1 MARGRVSRERTDIW
15 PGFVDA
21 LSTLLMVIIF
31 LLVVFVLAQF
41 FLSRMLQ
48 GRDVAMERLEARVAS
63 LERELAS
70 ERDTADDLRRSL
82 ARAASDLQA
91 ALAAR
96 QDAEA
101 RLSESEAARDEL
113 DRRVLQLSGER
124 EMLEQA
130 MAEARAEREQAARR
144 AQQLETELARSREEQ
159 ERRLAELEAQIRERE
174 QRLAELAALVEQL
187 GGEREQAVATV
198 EQQAERI
205 RTLSGQIAALSE
217 QLRAVSEALDA
228 RQAEIDRQAEII
240 ADLGLRLNVALASKV
255 EELARYRSDFFGKLR
270 EVLGD
275 RPDVR
280 VVGDRFVFQ
289 SEVLFGTGEA
299 EIGPEGRRQLAQFAQ
314 AFREIMD
321 RIPPDLPWVL
331 QVDGHTDRRPI
342 NTPRFPSNWE
352 LSTARAIAVAN
363 FLISQ
368 GIPPERVAARGFAEF
383 QPLDPGDTEEA
394 YRRNRRIEIKLTTR

>member
-31 LLVVFVLAQF
+31 LLMVFVLAQF
-41 FLSRMLQ
+41 FLSRILQ
-48 GRDVAMERLEARVAS
+48 GRDVVVERLEARVAS

-70 ERDTADDLRRSL
+70 ERDAADDLRRSL
-82 ARAASDLQA
+82 VRAASDLQA

-113 DRRVLQLSGER
+113 DRRVLQLTGER
-124 EMLEQA
+124 QMLEQA
-130 MAEARAEREQAARR
+130 LTQVRAEREQVARR

-159 ERRLAELEAQIRERE
+159 ANRLAEIEAQIRARE

-187 GGEREQAVATV
+187 TGERQQAEATV

-205 RTLSGQIAALSE
+205 RTLSGQIATLSE
-217 QLRAVSEALDA
+217 QLKVVSEALDA
-228 RQAEIDRQAEII
+228 RQAEIDRQAQII
-240 ADLGLRLNVALASKV
+240 ADLGLRLNIALASKV

-289 SEVLFGTGEA
+289 SEVLFATGEA
-299 EIGPEGRRQLAQFAQ
+299 EIGPDGRAQLAAFAR
-314 AFREIMD
+314 AFREIMAQ
-321 RIPPDLPWVL
+321 IPPDLPWVL
-331 QVDGHTDRRPI
+331 QIDGHTDKRPI